1 MLAKRCNKYV
11 SENGPLILGSNI
23 FTLRFVS
30 STLTLKSVFIKD
42 QTTFVLNNIESL
54 IICIL
59 KGCLV
64 FYKHTFQC

>member
-1 MLAKRCNKYV
+1 MLAKRCNKYG
-11 SENGPLILGSNI
+11 SENDPLILGSNI

-59 KGCLV
+59 KGYLV